1 MILSDLI
8 KELETIDS
16 EAIVDGFSHHYIE
29 TVNSIDQNWVAINGN
44 RQGLIYLALSC
55 LRLAEK
61 GLHGSHQHFDE
72 AGMVDKSEVDVVVGY
87 VSPPCESEVEA

>member
-8 KELETIDS
+8 KELEAIDS
-16 EAIVDGFSHHYIE
+16 EAVVDGVSHHYIE
-29 TVNSIDQNWVAINGN
+29 TVNGIDQNWVAINAN

-61 GLHGSHQHFDE
+61 GLDGSHHHFDE
-72 AGMVDKSEVDVVVGY
+72 AGMVDKADLGVVVGY
-87 VSPPCESEVEA
+87 VSS